1 MLHAFL
7 KKDYKSYHMKT
18 VSNCVE
24 DILISQPYLEEALSR
39 NIINFSALAIELTQ
53 PISEMLKKEVKPGA
67 IMMALRRYNPPV
79 TLSNSVKMKRMLQ
92 NLGDITVRSN
102 LTDFT
107 VKNSNTLI
115 HNHAKVLEKI
125 DDESKLFY
133 TFTRGIHESN
143 MIISS
148 SLKDYITTQLQ
159 LETFL
164 AVQDNLSAITI
175 NLPQDNSKIAGL
187 YYHFF
192 KRLAWEGVVLYEV
205 ISTTNEFTILV
216 EDEYVDKAFTAIK
229 RVKN

>member
-1 MLHAFL
+1 
-7 KKDYKSYHMKT
+7 MKT

-39 NIINFSALAIELTQ
+39 NIINFSALAIELTK
-53 PISEMLKKEVKPGA
+53 PISEMLKKDVKPGA
-67 IMMALRRYNPPV
+67 IMMALRRYSPPV
-79 TLSNSVKMKRMLQ
+79 TLSNTVKMKRMLQ

-125 DDESKLFY
+125 DGKSKLFY
-133 TFTRGIHESN
+133 TFTKGVHESN

-148 SLKDYITTQLQ
+148 SLKDYITTHLEN
-159 LETFL
+159 ETFL
-164 AVQDNLSAITI
+164 AAQDNLSAITI
-175 NLPQDNSKIAGL
+175 NLPKDNSKVAGL

-216 EDEYVDKAFTAIK
+216 EEEYIDKAFTAIK

>member
-1 MLHAFL
+1 
-7 KKDYKSYHMKT
+7 MKT

-24 DILISQPYLEEALSR
+24 DILITQPYLEEALSR
-39 NIINFSALAIELTQ
+39 SIINFSALAIELT
-53 PISEMLKKEVKPGA
+53 PTISEMLKKDVKPGA
-67 IMMALRRYNPPV
+67 IMMALRRYNPPT
-79 TLSNSVKMKRMLQ
+79 TLSNSVKMKRVIQ

-115 HNHAKVLEKI
+115 HNHAKILEKI
-125 DDESKLFY
+125 NDESKLFY

-143 MIISS
+143 IIISS
-148 SLKDYITTQLQ
+148 SLKGFIESHLTN
-159 LETFL
+159 ETFL
-164 AVQDNLSAITI
+164 AIQDGLSAITI

-216 EDEYVDKAFTAIK
+216 EDEFVDKAFAAIK
-229 RVKN
+229 RVKS

>member
-1 MLHAFL
+1 
-7 KKDYKSYHMKT
+7 MKT

-39 NIINFSALAIELTQ
+39 NIINFSALAIELTK

-67 IMMALRRYNPPV
+67 VMMALRRYNPPV
-79 TLSNSVKMKRMLQ
+79 TLSNSARMKRMLQ

-148 SLKDYITTQLQ
+148 SLKDFIKLH
-159 LETFL
+159 LKNEKFL

-216 EDEYVDKAFTAIK
+216 EDEYIDKAFTAIK

>member
-1 MLHAFL
+1 
-7 KKDYKSYHMKT
+7 MKT

-39 NIINFSALAIELTQ
+39 NIINFSALAIELTK

-79 TLSNSVKMKRMLQ
+79 TLSNSAKMKRMLQ

-148 SLKDYITTQLQ
+148 SLKDFIKLH
-159 LETFL
+159 LKNEKFL

>member
-1 MLHAFL
+1 
-7 KKDYKSYHMKT
+7 MKT

-24 DILISQPYLEEALSR
+24 DILIAQPYLEEALSR
-39 NIINFSALAIELTQ
+39 NIINFSALAIELTE
-53 PISEMLKKEVKPGA
+53 PISKMLKKDVKPGA

-79 TLSNSVKMKRMLQ
+79 ALSNSIKMKKVIQ

-107 VKNSNTLI
+107 VKNSETI
-115 HNHAKVLEKI
+115 IDNHAKILERI
-125 DDESKLFY
+125 NQESKLFY

-143 MIISS
+143 IIVSS
-148 SLKDYITTQLQ
+148 SINDFIKEALNNEKL
-159 LETFL
+159 L
-164 AVQDNLSAITI
+164 AMQDGLSAISI

-205 ISTTNEFTILV
+205 LSTTNEFTILV
-216 EDEYVDKAFTAIK
+216 EDEFVDKAFAAIK
-229 RVKN
+229 KVKS

>member
-1 MLHAFL
+1 
-7 KKDYKSYHMKT
+7 MKT

-39 NIINFSALAIELTQ
+39 NIINFSALAIELTE
-53 PISEMLKKEVKPGA
+53 PISKMLKKNVKPGA
-67 IMMALRRYNPPV
+67 IMMALRRYNPPP
-79 TLSNSVKMKRMLQ
+79 TLGNSIKMKKVIQ

-107 VKNSNTLI
+107 VKNSGSLI
-115 HNHAKVLEKI
+115 KNHAKILERI
-125 DDESKLFY
+125 NQESKLFY

-143 MIISS
+143 IIVSS
-148 SLKDYITTQLQ
+148 SLNDFIRENLKNESFIATQ
-159 LETFL
+159 EG
-164 AVQDNLSAITI
+164 LSAISI

-205 ISTTNEFTILV
+205 LSTTNEFTILV
-216 EDEYVDKAFTAIK
+216 EDDYVDKAFAAIK
-229 RVKN
+229 KVKS